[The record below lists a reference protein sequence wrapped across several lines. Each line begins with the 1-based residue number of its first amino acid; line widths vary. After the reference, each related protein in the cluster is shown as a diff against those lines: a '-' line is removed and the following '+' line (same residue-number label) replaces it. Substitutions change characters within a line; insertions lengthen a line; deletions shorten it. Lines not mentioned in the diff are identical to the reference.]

1 MTRCRRATP
10 RLITNSDS
18 NLGREKA
25 PADCCMAV
33 GDLADE
39 IKYNKRQKRAKKT
52 VQAQA
57 RKKKNGNTLY
67 FPVSS
72 QTQRRKDKRAPK

>member
-1 MTRCRRATP
+1 
-10 RLITNSDS
+10 
-18 NLGREKA
+18 
-25 PADCCMAV
+25 MAV

-57 RKKKNGNTLY
+57 RKKRKMAILY
-67 FPVSS
+67 TFLLVVRHREERTKEHQNSLLPKP
-72 QTQRRKDKRAPK
+72 QFKRAVLLARRRYCELA